1 MNRKTTIGCASALW
15 AVLTVSMA
23 APATAQGKKLVW
35 GLPGIP
41 PVFGTTLAYVAQ
53 DQGFWKKHGVE
64 VELRTFDSGA
74 AAARAAT
81 AGDIDVA
88 LSPSPL
94 IANQISNADANI
106 VAIYGY
112 PNPDWLIGSIDKG
125 KASCADIANQPVGV
139 DTVGGAR
146 SLALKEMLVGC
157 GGNIDNVQ
165 QVALGTNVSSAM
177 IAGRLTFGVLHLDDV
192 PVIESQGK
200 PVTTI
205 VTMQKTDPNSHYL
218 LTVAPIE
225 KLKQNRGA
233 YVALLA
239 GLIEAGRYLQDPK
252 NADHIAEV
260 AAPTGRTKVEAA
272 GALKR
277 YLEMGFWAVA
287 DDGLDRKK
295 LDTVVAT
302 QAKIGGIK
310 EGKEPVKYERL
321 VDQSVW
327 RDAAAMTKK

>member
-1 MNRKTTIGCASALW
+1 MMIRKRVTASLGALG
-15 AVLTVSMA
+15 VLLLMSMA
-23 APATAQGKKLVW
+23 PAMAQGKKLIW

-53 DQGFWKKHGVE
+53 DQGLWKKYGVE
-64 VELRTFDSGA
+64 VELRTFDNGA

-81 AGDIDVA
+81 AGDIDLA

-94 IANQISNADANI
+94 IANQISNADASI

-125 KASCADIANQPVGV
+125 KASCKDLAGQPVGV
-139 DTVGGAR
+139 DSIGGAR
-146 SLALKEMLVGC
+146 SLALKEMLAGC
-157 GGNIDNVQ
+157 GGSIDAVQ
-165 QVALGTNVSSAM
+165 QVALGTNVSAAM

-192 PVIESQGK
+192 PVIENQGK

-205 VTMQKTDPNSHYL
+205 ITMQKTDPNSHYL
-218 LTVAPIE
+218 LAVAPID
-225 KLKQNRGA
+225 KLKQNRDA
-233 YVALLA
+233 YVRLLA
-239 GLIEAGRYLQDPK
+239 GLIDAGRYIQDPK
-252 NADHIAEV
+252 NVDHIAEV
-260 AAPTGRTKVEAA
+260 AAPTGRTKAEAA
-272 GALKR
+272 GALKK
-277 YLEMGFWAVA
+277 YLAMDFWAVS

-310 EGKEPVKYERL
+310 EGKEPVKYGRL

-327 RDAAAMTKK
+327 KDAAALATK

>member
-1 MNRKTTIGCASALW
+1 MNRKMITAYLGALY
-15 AVLTVSMA
+15 ALLAVSMA
-23 APATAQGKKLVW
+23 TPAMAQGKKLTW

-53 DQGFWKKHGVE
+53 DQGFWKKYGID
-64 VELRTFDSGA
+64 VELRTFDTGA

-125 KASCADIANQPVGV
+125 KASCADLAGQPVGV
-139 DTVGGAR
+139 DSIGGAR
-146 SLALKEMLVGC
+146 SLALKEMLAGC
-157 GGNIDNVQ
+157 GGSIENVQ
-165 QVALGTNVSSAM
+165 QVALGTNVSAAL

-192 PVIESQGK
+192 PVVESQGK

-205 VTMQKTDPNSHYL
+205 ITMQKTDPNSHYL

-225 KLKQNRGA
+225 KLKQNRDT
-233 YVALLA
+233 YVRFLA
-239 GLIEAGRYLQDPK
+239 GLIDAGRYMQDPK
-252 NADHIAEV
+252 NVDHIAEV

-277 YLEMGFWAVA
+277 YLEIGFWAVA

-295 LDTVVAT
+295 LETVVAT

-327 RDAAAMTKK
+327 RDAAALAKK